1 MSAISCAQCRFL
13 AGAKVP
19 ANRRTTRTRAA
30 VVAPVAKFGYV
41 AVQRP
46 IDDLAGDGLAA
57 FPV

>member
-1 MSAISCAQCRFL
+1 MPF
-13 AGAKVP
+13 
-19 ANRRTTRTRAA
+19 NRRTTRARAA